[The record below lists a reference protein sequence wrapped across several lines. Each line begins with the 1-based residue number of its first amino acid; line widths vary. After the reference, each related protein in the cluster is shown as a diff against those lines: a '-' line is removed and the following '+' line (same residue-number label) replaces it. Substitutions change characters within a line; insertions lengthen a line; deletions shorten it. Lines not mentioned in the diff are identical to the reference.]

1 MSAQLFLALIASP
14 IATIMVVMLGVFFQ
28 NGLVDACISVLN
40 RAMDQRFTDSVG
52 CLETLIHAE
61 VAKLRTD
68 IAQLRSRL
76 ERIDGQRR
84 IVG

>member
-1 MSAQLFLALIASP
+1 
-14 IATIMVVMLGVFFQ
+14 
-28 NGLVDACISVLN
+28 
-40 RAMDQRFTDSVG
+40 MDQRFTDSAG

-61 VAKLRTD
+61 VANLRTD